1 MDREVCVVEI
11 VFACE
16 VPLQFKLMELGL
28 ELMKVLLALVEQG
41 RVMSLF

>member
-11 VFACE
+11 VFARE
-16 VPLQFKLMELGL
+16 VPFQFKLMKLGL